1 MVQSMD
7 STVEKSSGC
16 ICGSHNPP
24 SMLVQQQQLH
34 KILDNFFHKGLIE
47 EMTSY
52 DNPHSVLEIHPLPL
66 TRLNSTT
73 QPIYLF

>member
-1 MVQSMD
+1 MLNNIFQQVVS
-7 STVEKSSGC
+7 EKKLKQRVIS
-16 ICGSHNPP
+16 IT